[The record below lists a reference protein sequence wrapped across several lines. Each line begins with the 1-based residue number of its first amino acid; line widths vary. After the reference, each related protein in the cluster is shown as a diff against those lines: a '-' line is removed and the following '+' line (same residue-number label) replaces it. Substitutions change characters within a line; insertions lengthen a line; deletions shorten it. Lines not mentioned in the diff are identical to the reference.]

1 MITLTLREKLS
12 LQGVSKDEEA
22 RGIVEALKQ
31 ILPKCQVE
39 FVGLSCIIRR
49 ILKDLLASS

>member
-12 LQGVSKDEEA
+12 LQGVSKHEEA